1 MARERMVTRTI
12 TTNIFTVIAVNME
25 TLTVERVEVSASV
38 EVDTIEKAEKYFRK
52 NWNIDGFSFAKV
64 ESVNK
69 IEKLFGMSE
78 ADFMRY
84 AHELPPRTTNE

>member
-12 TTNIFTVIAVNME
+12 TTNIFTVIAVKME
-25 TLTVERVEVSASV
+25 TLTVERMEIPASV

-52 NWNIDGFSFAKV
+52 NWAVDGYSFAKV

-78 ADFMRY
+78 TDFMRY